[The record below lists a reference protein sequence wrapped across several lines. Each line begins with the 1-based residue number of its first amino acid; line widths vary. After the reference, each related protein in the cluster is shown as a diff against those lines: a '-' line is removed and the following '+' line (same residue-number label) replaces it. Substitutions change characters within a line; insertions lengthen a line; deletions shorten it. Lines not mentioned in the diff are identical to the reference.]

1 MPSAARHRAA
11 LLGCDFIMFRLFQK
25 DPGNLLNSPTAHRAP
40 GRLDKAIGD
49 LREAYRIIA
58 KGDVVYPVETFL
70 RLPLYLQE
78 ANRPNEA
85 WSEFYA
91 LLQHGFP
98 LMPRD
103 PCLLPM
109 FHSSI
114 YNKMRLFLLR
124 QGFPLLACCY
134 GIGSRYASG
143 VGLYRQKRV
152 DELLAILDVDS
163 EREMVTT
170 MLKKAKA
177 VEKVDTILS
186 VTAPFRKKIAT
197 TEPIQVIYAVCNSQ
211 QLSPKYNADRKS
223 TRLN

>member
-1 MPSAARHRAA
+1 MVNTIPVRPS
-11 LLGCDFIMFRLFQK
+11 GDTMFSLFHK
-25 DPGNLLNSPTAHRAP
+25 DPSELLKSATAHRAA
-40 GRLDKAIGD
+40 GRLDKAIAD
-49 LREAYRIIA
+49 LREAYRGIG
-58 KGDVVYPVETFL
+58 KGEVVYPVETFL
-70 RLPLYLQE
+70 RLPMYLQE
-78 ANRPNEA
+78 ASRPAEA
-85 WSEFYA
+85 WSEFYT

-103 PCLLPM
+103 SCLLPM

-114 YNKMRLFLLR
+114 YDKMRLFLQR

-134 GIGSRYASG
+134 GIGSRYASA

-163 EREMVTT
+163 EREFVTT

-186 VTAPFRKKIAT
+186 ATTPFRKSIAT
-197 TEPIQVIYAVCNSQ
+197 TEPMQVIYAVCDALQ
-211 QLSPKYNADRKS
+211 VSPEYAGPNTALEP
-223 TRLN
+223 TPTAP